1 MNHLTNQELLSLISA
16 GRVVEKAGEVV
27 QQLVKRLEAL
37 EAAHAEELEDLRAE
51 TAQELDETNQ
61 ELLEE
66 QQERQ
71 AAEDQALK
79 WEKKHE
85 VLDARLLDVYL
96 WLKEGAPAHTI
107 QSRMEAWDDGKWIDD
122 SEEELCRMQN

>member
-1 MNHLTNQELLSLISA
+1 MNHLTNQELVSLISA
-16 GRVVEKAGEVV
+16 GRVVAKAGEVV
-27 QQLVKRLEAL
+27 EQLVKRLEAL

-79 WEKKHE
+79 WERKHE
-85 VLDARLLDVYL
+85 VADGRLLDVYL
-96 WLKEGAPAHTI
+96 WLKDGVAPSTI
-107 QSRMEAWDDGKWIDD
+107 QSRMEAWDDGKWLDD
-122 SEEELCRMQN
+122 SEVTA

>member
-1 MNHLTNQELLSLISA
+1 MNHLTNQELVSLISA

-27 QQLVKRLEAL
+27 EQLVKRLEAM

-61 ELLEE
+61 ELLAE
-66 QQERQ
+66 QQERR

-96 WLKEGAPAHTI
+96 WLKAGIPAEEVMA
-107 QSRMEAWDDGKWIDD
+107 RMAAWDDGKWIDD
-122 SEEELCRMQN
+122 SEVTA